1 MSRKQK
7 YDALMEFIARVQG
20 ATGLT
25 TPHIE
30 RVIASGIDITK
41 ATPADVYKL
50 ATGMDLVGPAQAYVP
65 PVRQYASEAAEL
77 PPLQDRPYVQEA
89 IRMALPALDR
99 INPALA
105 QRVRAGDPQAA
116 MEVMQLV
123 TRNKGELP
131 VPAVDD
137 VADEVSELG
146 DIPADMIDAPARQ
159 MELPM
164 GEVEEHTGL
173 IPYGFRGAGVP
184 VGGVSGPGVPA
195 ASFTGLSTDVNL
207 PRIGTTYGPI
217 YNPGTDMIPAPL
229 RGLPGAVNP
238 SYDLSLDVLLRRLGH
253 SAGVSV
259 RSPRV
264 IDALPGPVI
273 RPAAPAAS
281 PRGSH
286 LQNAAAAAVG
296 AATALGV
303 GEALRR
309 GLEQDALTDAA
320 GPESAPLTTD
330 EVVLVDDTPVLVD
343 GGDVAALAAE
353 SSPPPAVHD
362 MVYPKGPQDRADAM
376 LRARDVALGG
386 TLIAPS
392 LTLSDLGVEDMSPAQ
407 AQRINDAT
415 QAVIDAD
422 RAIERFNRM
431 NNPWRRR

>member
-7 YDALMEFIARVQG
+7 YDALMEFIARVQA

-50 ATGMDLVGPAQAYVP
+50 ATGMDLVGPAQVYTP
-65 PVRQYASEAAEL
+65 PARQYASEAAEL
-77 PPLQDRPYVQEA
+77 PALHTRPYVQEA

-105 QRVRAGDPQAA
+105 ERVRAGDPEAA

-164 GEVEEHTGL
+164 GEVAEMPAVPTGFSADIL
-173 IPYGFRGAGVP
+173 PAIAPHPWFETRAMVLGDPRPVQTSARDFGQYGQFLDSEGARL
-184 VGGVSGPGVPA
+184 SG
-195 ASFTGLSTDVNL
+195 D
-207 PRIGTTYGPI
+207 
-217 YNPGTDMIPAPL
+217 
-229 RGLPGAVNP
+229 
-238 SYDLSLDVLLRRLGH
+238 
-253 SAGVSV
+253 
-259 RSPRV
+259 
-264 IDALPGPVI
+264 IDALLSRLGGI
-273 RPAAPAAS
+273 RGRIQTPAPTSVPIAPAPTAAARNS
-281 PRGSH
+281 SLGK
-286 LQNAAAAAVG
+286 AAAAAVG

-320 GPESAPLTTD
+320 GPETAPLTSD

-392 LTLSDLGVEDMSPAQ
+392 LTLRDLGVEDMRPAQ

-431 NNPWRRR
+431 NNPWRNHGSLRSTR